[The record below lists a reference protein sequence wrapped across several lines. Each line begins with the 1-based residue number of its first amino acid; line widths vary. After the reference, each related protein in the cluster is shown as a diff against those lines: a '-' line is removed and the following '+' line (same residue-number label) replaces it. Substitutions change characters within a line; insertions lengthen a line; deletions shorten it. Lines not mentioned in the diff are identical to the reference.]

1 MSALPAFKEACLASD
16 ITSKSVSLV
25 GSVNGGELEVYSIS
39 LGDPSAATSTFKVKD
54 VTPLIAWSPSLPKYC
69 FASPS
74 DMSTIFSSVDVTVV
88 QFGETEAFMGSF
100 GTGDRASVP
109 VSVPAL
115 AGGSPK
121 LFALT
126 AATSKKEI
134 FNAYVKGDPGP
145 GKAWRGLLVDLEQPI
160 ASKQIRNAGNATTK
174 SSALLAVGILQN
186 SYSAEKGSGYSVII
200 DGGGTSGTTFSA
212 NGDTSI
218 SATSDSPFLT
228 FGSSVPVLMNG
239 NVLSDKAV
247 PVSMTG
253 TSYILDQDTSTR
265 TVVIYSI
272 KSLDTY
278 GLGGSHEFAANLT
291 KIIPSSGYTPLYS
304 GSLVATYL
312 GKTIVTYTLGS
323 DNKPTMSS
331 FDIATSK
338 WTEVKIT
345 TGSSSSGGG
354 GLSTALTVVVFVA
367 TFLVLCCLIRCFWGT
382 IKGLFYCI
390 TGKPTNDEVYVVQ
403 VVPDQDI
410 ALEKINDYPQ
420 QPQPI
425 VYIDNSVNT
434 TIDNN
439 SSNNNNV
446 NTNNSVNN
454 SVNNNSVN
462 TNNSVNHNNSVN
474 TNNSVNNNSVN
485 TNNSVNHNNSVNNN
499 SVNNN
504 SVNNHSVNNSGNVM
518 GIQPASG
525 AATPSTVFGTPAPQY
540 PSSPY
545 SQPPYSPSPQYHAD
559 PYSYSAPSSHFQS
572 AGSPPAPMAT
582 TPQQFYSAPPQ
593 HYATSPPPQVYGTS
607 DGSQQQQQQPNW

>member
-1 MSALPAFKEACLASD
+1 MSTLPAFKEACLASD
-16 ITSKSVSLV
+16 ITRKSVSLV

-39 LGDPSAATSTFKVKD
+39 LGDLSAATSTFKVKD

-88 QFGETEAFMGSF
+88 QFGETETFMGSF
-100 GTGDRASVP
+100 GTGDRSSVP

-121 LFALT
+121 LFALS
-126 AATSKKEI
+126 AASSKKEI

-160 ASKQIRNAGNATTK
+160 ASKQIRAD
-174 SSALLAVGILQN
+174 
-186 SYSAEKGSGYSVII
+186 KGTGYSVII
-200 DGGGTSGTTFSA
+200 DGGGTSGTTFPA

-253 TSYILDQDTSTR
+253 ISYILDQDTSTR

-278 GLGGSHEFAANLT
+278 GLGGVHDFAANLT

-312 GKTIVTYTLGS
+312 GKTIVTYSLGS
-323 DNKPTMSS
+323 DNKPSMNS

-338 WTEVKIT
+338 WTEVNFT
-345 TGSSSSGGG
+345 AGSSSGGGGG
-354 GLSTALTVVVFVA
+354 GLSTALSVVVYVA
-367 TFLVLCCLIRCFWGT
+367 SFLVILCLIRCFWGT
-382 IKGLFYCI
+382 IKGLFFCI
-390 TGKPTNDEVYVVQ
+390 TGKPKNDEVYVVQ
-403 VVPDQDI
+403 EVPDQSI

-420 QPQPI
+420 RPQPI

-462 TNNSVNHNNSVN
+462 TNNSVNHNNSAN
-474 TNNSVNNNSVN
+474 
-485 TNNSVNHNNSVNNN
+485 NNSVNNN

-518 GIQPASG
+518 GIQPAPG

-572 AGSPPAPMAT
+572 AGSPPTPMAT
-582 TPQQFYSAPPQ
+582 TPQQFYAAPPPQNYAAPAFPQ
-593 HYATSPPPQVYGTS
+593 HQAASPPPQVYDTS
-607 DGSQQQQQQPNW
+607 YGSQQHQQHQQPNW